1 MGAKKKKIMDKIK
14 LIVLCGK
21 AGVGKDATLH
31 RVVELAPDLFNEI
44 VSCTTRPPREGE
56 IDGVHYHFLTIEQF
70 TEKILSGDMLEAT
83 EFNGWHYGTMA
94 SSLSQDKI
102 NIGVFNPAGIAA
114 LLEDENLDITVFHI
128 TAKPK
133 TRLIRQ
139 LNREEEPNVYEILRR
154 FFTDEDDFLELDRL
168 EFDNSNYYE
177 LSNEESED
185 LDINS
190 RLIVS
195 WATWDK

>member
-1 MGAKKKKIMDKIK
+1 MDKIK
-14 LIVLCGK
+14 LIILCGK
-21 AGVGKDATLH
+21 AGAGKDAILH
-31 RVVELAPDLFNEI
+31 RIVELSPNLFNEI

-56 IDGVHYHFLTIEQF
+56 IDGVHYHFLTVEQF
-70 TEKILSGDMLEAT
+70 TDKILNGDMLEAT
-83 EFNGWHYGTMA
+83 EFNGWHYGTME
-94 SSLSQDKI
+94 SSLSLSKI

-114 LLEDENLDITVFHI
+114 LLEDEELDITVFHI

-154 FFTDEDDFLELDRL
+154 FFADEDDFLELDKL

-177 LSNEESED
+177 LTNEKPED
-185 LDINS
+185 LEANS
-190 RLIVS
+190 RLI
-195 WATWDK
+195 ATWAAWDK

>member
-1 MGAKKKKIMDKIK
+1 MDKIK
-14 LIVLCGK
+14 LIILCGK
-21 AGVGKDATLH
+21 AGAGKDATLH
-31 RVVELAPDLFNEI
+31 RIVGLSPKLFNEI

-56 IDGVHYHFLTIEQF
+56 KDGVHYHFLTVEQF
-70 TEKILSGDMLEAT
+70 TDKILNGDMLEAT

-94 SSLSQDKI
+94 SSLSRDKI

-114 LLEDENLDITVFHI
+114 LLEDEELDITVFHI

-154 FFTDEDDFLELDRL
+154 FFTDEDDFLELDKL
-168 EFDNSNYYE
+168 EFNHSNYYE
-177 LSNEESED
+177 LTNEKPED
-185 LDINS
+185 LEANS
-190 RLIVS
+190 RLI
-195 WATWDK
+195 ATWAAWDK

>member
-1 MGAKKKKIMDKIK
+1 MNKIK
-14 LIVLCGK
+14 LVILCGK
-21 AGVGKDATLH
+21 AGAGKDATLH
-31 RVVELAPDLFNEI
+31 RIVELSPKLFNEI

-56 IDGVHYHFLTIEQF
+56 KDGVHYHFLTVEQF
-70 TEKILSGDMLEAT
+70 TDKILNGDMLEAT

-94 SSLSQDKI
+94 SSLSHDKI

-114 LLEDENLDITVFHI
+114 LLEDEELDITVFHI

-177 LSNEESED
+177 LTNEKPED
-185 LDINS
+185 LEANS
-190 RLIVS
+190 RLI
-195 WATWDK
+195 ATWAAWDK